1 MGLMARLER
10 RNTRSARQR
19 DRSSLLNMED
29 ITFLVNTSK
38 LSRFPTSP
46 SEAVM
51 IVATP
56 EHQNMKVFRK
66 QKKYK

>member
-10 RNTRSARQR
+10 RNTRSARHR
-19 DRSSLLNMED
+19 DNRSLLNMED

-38 LSRFPTSP
+38 LSRLPITP
-46 SEAVM
+46 NEAVV

-56 EHQNMKVFRK
+56 EHQNMKVF
-66 QKKYK
+66 